1 MSEERNDLIKAKGV
15 QKEGKRVDWMGG
27 IRTLQGS
34 VKALNRQS
42 CSSSSDCGGR
52 LCRPDT
58 VRRDKVQSC
67 SYSSTTPH
75 RHQQEVLI
83 WDWLHRGMSQCWR

>member
-34 VKALNRQS
+34 AKES
-42 CSSSSDCGGR
+42 
-52 LCRPDT
+52 
-58 VRRDKVQSC
+58 
-67 SYSSTTPH
+67 
-75 RHQQEVLI
+75 
-83 WDWLHRGMSQCWR
+83 